1 MPAIKRNISR
11 ISHSYVAGDDNSPH
25 SNQSASSATLLVQPK
40 HARIPHIPAD
50 SELSFSVFM
59 LFFSFS
65 CMSLQYIHLYKTTW
79 WLPNSHHQYAIN
91 FRLIDYKLVGY
102 LVSMLCLPLLLTLF
116 RQLRN
121 IPNRCCFTACLALL
135 CALSC
140 CWAALFCWMSYFVYC
155 RTSLLYCIL
164 LVYPCITYALVFYG
178 HVPGTLLSRNW
189 LSGGGGSTPQHQK
202 SSATASG
209 AISSSESAAN
219 GQGSFSPR
227 HSCSRDPEKIR
238 DETEALKSDFNGRLK
253 IILFSTLFSSFHSA
267 FVPLLFVQIQTA
279 YCETDCWNTIY
290 LEPWFCGVHVAV
302 TVASAF
308 LFYTQHHLPPH
319 RIDTLHRCALH
330 LGCWVRVEGRG
341 SAQVPYIPWSELQVW
356 QQGALVKHVKGLFKA
371 EGITNS
377 AEPGNSMHSRFHSLF
392 YSPMR
397 LADGLQ
403 CAIAL
408 LLVLQFAVLLQC
420 HEWYKVLSSAIM
432 MLFNLVSLYKLTRNR
447 LVFKRCYAD
456 LEDEI
461 HGD

>member
-135 CALSC
+135 CAL
-140 CWAALFCWMSYFVYC
+140 
-155 RTSLLYCIL
+155 
-164 LVYPCITYALVFYG
+164 CITYALVFYG

-267 FVPLLFVQIQTA
+267 FVPLLFVQ
-279 YCETDCWNTIY
+279 NTIY